1 MDGAAQVMPGTRVLE
16 LARPILAHNDRLAE
30 RNRGFLRAKG
40 VWAINLVSSPG
51 AGKTTLLERTVS
63 ALHHGDRRRASV
75 IVGDLATA
83 RDAQRLRAA
92 GADAVQITTGEACH
106 LDAEMVAR
114 GMDQLDLSHC
124 RWLFIENVG
133 NLVCP
138 AAFDLGEQR
147 RVALVSI
154 TEGEDKP
161 LKYPVIFKSADV
173 VLVTKMDLAAV
184 LGADVEGLT
193 ANVRAVNPNA
203 TVLKVSARTG
213 EGMVDWLGWIRQSS
227 ANPSS
232 GFSKVA
238 EPA

>member
-1 MDGAAQVMPGTRVLE
+1 VLDLAQ
-16 LARPILAHNDRLAE
+16 PILARNDRLAE

-40 VWAINLVSSPG
+40 VWSVNLVSSPG
-51 AGKTTLLERTVS
+51 SGKTTLLERTLTV
-63 ALHHGDRRRASV
+63 LNEGDRRRASV

-114 GMDQLDLSHC
+114 GMDQLDLSQC

-138 AAFDLGEQR
+138 AAFDLGEHR
-147 RVALVSI
+147 RVALVSV

-161 LKYPVIFKSADV
+161 LKYPVIFKSADLV
-173 VLVTKMDLAAV
+173 VVTKMDLAAV
-184 LGADVEGLT
+184 CGAEVDQLT
-193 ANVRAVNPNA
+193 ANLRAVNPEA
-203 TVLKVSARTG
+203 TVLKVSARSG
-213 EGMVDWLGWIRQSS
+213 EGMAAWMAWIRDSS

-232 GFSKVA
+232 GFSKLA